1 MESKEVYKERIEAQL
16 AKWKSAIDGLKIKL
30 EEAEAGAKSTLHD
43 QLEGLQ
49 GKRAQAEKMLV
60 ELSATS
66 QETWDHVK
74 AGVEE
79 TWHRLTRTA
88 QETISKAR
96 EAVTHAARD
105 EEIRQIAYR
114 IWLDEGK
121 PDGRHAEHWQRAE
134 TIWRVQ
140 QEASSAIEPNSGK
153 AKPARKTSVKTPD
166 SKARRSKPRSRS
178 KRDTT

>member
-16 AKWKSAIDGLKIKL
+16 AKWKSAIDGLKVKL
-30 EEAEAGAKSTLHD
+30 EQAEAGAKSTLHD
-43 QLEGLQ
+43 QLDGLQ
-49 GKRAQAEKMLV
+49 GKRAQAEKMLE

-66 QETWDHVK
+66 QETWDSVK
-74 AGVEE
+74 SGVED

-105 EEIRQIAYR
+105 EDIRQIAYR
-114 IWLDEGK
+114 IWLDEGR
-121 PDGRHAEHWQRAE
+121 PDGRHAEHWQKAEATWRA
-134 TIWRVQ
+134 Q
-140 QEASSAIEPNSGK
+140 QEASSGTEPASGK
-153 AKPARKTSVKTPD
+153 SKLARKTSL
-166 SKARRSKPRSRS
+166 KASDAKVRRSKPKSRS